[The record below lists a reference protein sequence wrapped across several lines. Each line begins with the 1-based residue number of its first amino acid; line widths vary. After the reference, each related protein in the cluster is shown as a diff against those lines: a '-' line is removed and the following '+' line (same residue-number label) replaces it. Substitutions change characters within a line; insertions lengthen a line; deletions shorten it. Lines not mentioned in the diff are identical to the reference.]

1 MAGNRQKHSASGPA
15 LGYVHQCL
23 WALVELGR
31 RAPDDP
37 AVQLRLE
44 ALDDVQFEHDGTPVE
59 LLQTKHHIGNAAPL
73 TLQSVDLWRTLNA
86 WMDAKTA
93 TPVILRLVTT
103 QALQDGSPLA
113 ELRAANQSR
122 DEAGALEALC
132 EAASAGD
139 NKATAAWRRKFLELD
154 ATDRELLIS
163 RIAIEDSSA
172 SARQLDQELAR
183 TFRIAMPRGKEL
195 VFLQLLQGWWVR
207 IAVRLLSAE
216 IHSVSGEDLL
226 ATVEDIVDQL
236 RLDNLPIH
244 PDVLVEIDES
254 ITSTYSDREF
264 VQQLLWIAF
273 DKTRLWKAIRDY
285 HRSYTLRSYWL
296 RNQLV
301 AETEIDRFAFS
312 LHDEW
317 EQIFDAK
324 IAAMTR
330 SGRTDA
336 EIVGQEVLEELVRE
350 SRARLRDR
358 FSEQWFSRGTLHALA
373 DGELGSRIGWH
384 PDFEKRL
391 EDLLKHAS

>member
-1 MAGNRQKHSASGPA
+1 VHSASGPA

-31 RAPDDP
+31 RAPADP

-44 ALDDVQFEHDGTPVE
+44 ALDDVQFERDGTPVE
-59 LLQTKHHIGNAAPL
+59 LLQTKHHIGNATPL

-86 WMDAKTA
+86 WMDAKA
-93 TPVILRLVTT
+93 SAPIVLRLVTT

-113 ELRAANQSR
+113 ELRAANTER
-122 DEAGALEALC
+122 DEASVLEALR
-132 EAASAGD
+132 EAAAGTT
-139 NKATAAWRRKFLELD
+139 NKATAAWRGKFLELD
-154 ATDRELLIS
+154 EIDQELLIS
-163 RIAIEDSSA
+163 QIAIEDA
-172 SARQLDQELAR
+172 SPTARQLDQELTR
-183 TFRIAMPRGKEL
+183 TFRLAMPRGKEE
-195 VFLQLLQGWWVR
+195 VFLQLLRGWWVR
-207 IAVRLLSAE
+207 IAVRLLGDE

-226 ATVEDIVDQL
+226 AMLEDITDQL
-236 RLDNLPIH
+236 RLDNLPVH
-244 PDVLVEIDES
+244 PDMLADVDATTTES
-254 ITSTYSDREF
+254 YKDREF
-264 VQQLLWIAF
+264 VQQLLWIAL
-273 DKTRLWKAIRDY
+273 DETRLWKAIRDY

-324 IAAMTR
+324 VAAMR
-330 SGRTDA
+330 RDGRTDV
-336 EIVGQEVLEELVRE
+336 ETVGQDVLEQLARE

-373 DGELGSRIGWH
+373 DGELGTRIGWH
-384 PDFEKRL
+384 PDFEKKL